1 MGSTTNFFLKSAFA
15 LSAKKVP
22 GQAVSD
28 PLHRTV
34 SAAHIHENRAAAV
47 KQCKR
52 AWGDNYT
59 NGGTKECDE
68 YPFASTY
75 DGAAENYYDLE
86 AIKFNFSAKPIAK
99 GDNQAGGLILKS
111 FYGKE
116 RIIDGLNDGFI
127 VRIIV

>member
-1 MGSTTNFFLKSAFA
+1 MAWDA
-15 LSAKKVP
+15 PAAEAVHEA
-22 GQAVSD
+22 QAAAD

-34 SAAHIHENRAAAV
+34 SAARADKNRATAV

-52 AWGDNYT
+52 YWGDNYT
-59 NGGTKECDE
+59 NGGTKECYE

-75 DGAAENYYDLE
+75 EGAAENYYDPE

-99 GDNQAGGLILKS
+99 DDNQAGGTILKS

-116 RIIDGLNDGFI
+116 RVIDGLDDGFI
-127 VRIIV
+127 VKIIV